1 MPPRPSPSRVAA
13 ALDFIGRL
21 RDRAGG
27 ILNTVASTPGT
38 LRPDEY
44 QERFGLPGDPVP
56 APREVA
62 KAVKIAA
69 SNLTSLDAPQS
80 QSVGNAALDIMA
92 GFTPLQ
98 YPQAARDFER
108 SRRESDLLGMGLASL
123 AAVPVVGGAVQ
134 AAKKSRR
141 ITDVAA
147 EQLEAF
153 ATAQRN
159 AAKPISE
166 GGLGL
171 RPDNTAMERAEALGF
186 DPKTTDYHGSLHD
199 IKRVNLGQGDI
210 GAFVGQGFYTT
221 PNPLDA
227 SQNYAS
233 VMGPDTFSKIERGAE
248 NTEKDLRRIMGALS
262 KGKLSPAR
270 TEVLLRETGTGENL
284 GVVYPVMVK
293 RGKEANMVD
302 RHKSTFIEPGEIY
315 DEVADEYIASPNA
328 NAWRQAFQVFQDFG
342 ADPPDR
348 LTELALEGG
357 TLDEI
362 WEAVANAKNLRA
374 YDPDTGTPLTSG
386 GLASEVV
393 KALGANTVT
402 HATEFRNPQLNIA
415 GKHTIA
421 LQPTGI
427 VRSKFAAFDPA
438 KITSPDLLAGMVGP
452 TVLAAALMEQER
464 REKKRQKEGL

>member
-1 MPPRPSPSRVAA
+1 MAMRREQVAA
-13 ALDFIGRL
+13 ALKYLGNKANL
-21 RDRAGG
+21 RR
-27 ILNTVASTPGT
+27 
-38 LRPDEY
+38 RY
-44 QERFGLPGDPVP
+44 ER
-56 APREVA
+56 
-62 KAVKIAA
+62 
-69 SNLTSLDAPQS
+69 LTSLEQPQDAD
-80 QSVGNAALDIMA
+80 AADVAVDIAA

-108 SRRESDLLGMGLASL
+108 ARRESDPLGMGLAM
-123 AAVPVVGGAVQ
+123 ATAIPVAGGVVR
-134 AAKKSRR
+134 AAKRLGKGAD
-141 ITDVAA
+141 IAA
-147 EQLEAF
+147 ERAEAL

-159 AAKPISE
+159 AAKPVSE

-171 RPDNTAMERAEALGF
+171 RPDNTPMERAEAMGF

-210 GAFVGQGFYTT
+210 SAFVGQGFYTT

-233 VMGPDTFSKIERGAE
+233 VMGPDTFAKIERGVE
-248 NTEKDLRRIMGALS
+248 NTEKDLRRTMGAFS

-270 TEVLLRETGTGENL
+270 TEVLLQETGTGENL
-284 GVVYPVMVK
+284 GVVYPLMVK
-293 RGKEANMVD
+293 RGKEANMVE
-302 RHKSTFIEPGEIY
+302 RGRSAFIEPGEIY
-315 DEVADEYIASPNA
+315 DEAADEIVAGPNVG
-328 NAWRQAFQVFQDFG
+328 AWQQAFQVFQDFG
-342 ADPPDR
+342 AEPPER
-348 LTELALEGG
+348 LMELAQEGG

-362 WEAVANAKNLRA
+362 WEAVADAKNLQA

-427 VRSKFAAFDPA
+427 VRSRFAAFDPA
-438 KITSPDLLAGMVGP
+438 KITSPDLLAGVAGP

-464 REKKRQKEGL
+464 RKKERQEKGL